1 MATRSGADTLLT
13 ERRELMFPT
22 LTPEQITRIG
32 HHGRRRNVDRGE
44 ILIDRGERTPRF
56 FVIVDGEVEILQG
69 DADQP
74 TTVIVHAAG
83 NFTGE
88 LHTLSGRPSLTQAR
102 VRAAGE
108 VIEVESDAVRLLVQ
122 TDGELSAILMQAFI
136 LRRVSLIDHGL
147 GDVVVVGSM
156 HSAETLRIK
165 AFLSR
170 NGHPY
175 AYVDITREADV
186 EKLLDAFHVAVDDVP
201 IVICR
206 GTAMLR
212 NPTNSELA
220 ACLGFNDA
228 IDSTLIRDV
237 IVVGAGPAG
246 LAAAVYAASEGLRV
260 LVIELSAA
268 GGQAGA
274 SSRIENY
281 LGFPAGI
288 SGQELATRAFTQAQK
303 FGAEILVARTATR
316 FLCERRP
323 YVVALDNDVQLAART
338 IVIATGARY
347 RRLPIDNLSTFEGVG
362 VYYNASYAE
371 AQLCDGED
379 VAVVGGGNSAGQAAL
394 FLAETAQ
401 RVYLL
406 VRSARLA
413 DTMSRY
419 LVRRLE
425 EHSKI
430 EIRTRTEVEALLGDG
445 RVERVRWR
453 QAETGVV
460 DDVRLGHIFSMI
472 GAEPNTEWLNGCVA
486 VDERGFVLT
495 GPDIQPSEL
504 QASSWQLARR
514 PKLLET
520 SLPGVFAV
528 GDVRS
533 GNVKRVASAV
543 GEGSI
548 CISLVHQVLQD

>member
-1 MATRSGADTLLT
+1 MAVRSGADALLT

-22 LTPEQITRIG
+22 LTREQIERIG
-32 HHGRRRNVDRGE
+32 LHGRRRSVNAGD

-56 FVIVDGEVEILQG
+56 FVIVDGEVEIVQG
-69 DADQP
+69 DADRP

-88 LHTLSGRPSLTQAR
+88 LNTLSGRPSLTQAR

-108 VIEVESDAVRLLVQ
+108 VIEVESHAVRSLVQ
-122 TDGELSAILMQAFI
+122 TDSELSAILMQAFI

-147 GDVVVVGSM
+147 GDVVVVGST
-156 HSAETLRIK
+156 HSAETLRIT

-175 AYVDITREADV
+175 AYVESDGLHA
-186 EKLLDAFHVAVDDVP
+186 AVDNIP
-201 IVICR
+201 LVICR
-206 GTAMLR
+206 GTVVLR
-212 NPTNSELA
+212 NPTNSQLA
-220 ACLGFNDA
+220 ASLGFNDA
-228 IDSTLIRDV
+228 IDSDLVRDIV
-237 IVVGAGPAG
+237 VVGAGPAG

-268 GGQAGA
+268 GGQAGS

-288 SGQELATRAFTQAQK
+288 SGQELATRAVTQAQK
-303 FGAEILVARTATR
+303 FGTEILVARTATR
-316 FLCERRP
+316 LVRDGGR
-323 YVVALDNDVQLAART
+323 YLVTLDNEIQVTART
-338 IVIATGARY
+338 VVIATGARY

-362 VYYNASYAE
+362 VYYNASFAE
-371 AQLCDGED
+371 AQLCAGED
-379 VAVVGGGNSAGQAAL
+379 VAVVGAGNSAGQAAL
-394 FLAETAQ
+394 FLAETAR
-401 RVYLL
+401 RVYML
-406 VRSARLA
+406 VRSGSLG

-425 EHSKI
+425 EHSRI
-430 EIRTRTEVEALLGDG
+430 EIRTRTEVEALSGHG
-445 RVERVRWR
+445 RLEGVRWR
-453 QAETGVV
+453 QTESGVV
-460 DDVRLGHIFSMI
+460 DEVRLGHLFSMI

-486 VDERGFVLT
+486 VDARGFVLT
-495 GPDIQPSEL
+495 GPDLRQTEL
-504 QASSWQLARR
+504 EASGWTLPRA

-520 SLPGVFAV
+520 SLPLVFAV

-533 GNVKRVASAV
+533 GNVKRVAAAV

-548 CISLVHQVLQD
+548 CISLVHQVLHD

>member
-13 ERRELMFPT
+13 ERRELMFPR

-32 HHGRRRNVDRGE
+32 HHGRRRSVDREE
-44 ILIDRGERTPRF
+44 ILIERGERTPRF
-56 FVIVDGEVEILQG
+56 FVIIDGEVEILQG
-69 DADQP
+69 DLDQP
-74 TTVIVHAAG
+74 TTVVVHAAG

-88 LHTLSGRPSLTQAR
+88 LHTLSGRPSLTRAT
-102 VRAAGE
+102 VRAPGE
-108 VIEVESDAVRLLVQ
+108 VIEVGSEAVRSLVQ

-186 EKLLDAFHVAVDDVP
+186 DKVLEGFQIAVDDIP

-212 NPTNSELA
+212 NPTNTELA

-228 IDSTLIRDV
+228 IDSTVIRDV

-260 LVIELSAA
+260 LVIEPSAA
-268 GGQAGA
+268 GGQAGS

-303 FGAEILVARTATR
+303 FGAEVLVARTATR
-316 FLCERRP
+316 LLCERRP
-323 YVVALDNDVQLAART
+323 YVVALDNDTQLAARA

-394 FLAETAQ
+394 FLAETAR
-401 RVYLL
+401 RVFVL

-425 EHSKI
+425 EHPTI
-430 EIRTRTEVEALLGDG
+430 EIRTRTELEALLGDARLSECG
-445 RVERVRWR
+445 GVRPR
-453 QAETGVV
+453 
-460 DDVRLGHIFSMI
+460 
-472 GAEPNTEWLNGCVA
+472 P
-486 VDERGFVLT
+486 
-495 GPDIQPSEL
+495 
-504 QASSWQLARR
+504 ASLMKYLSV
-514 PKLLET
+514 T
-520 SLPGVFAV
+520 SS
-528 GDVRS
+528 R
-533 GNVKRVASAV
+533 
-543 GEGSI
+543 
-548 CISLVHQVLQD
+548 

>member
-1 MATRSGADTLLT
+1 MAVRSGADALLT

-22 LTPEQITRIG
+22 LTPEQIARIG
-32 HHGRRRNVDRGE
+32 QHGRRRSVACGD

-56 FVIVDGEVEILQG
+56 FVVVNGEVEIVQG
-69 DADQP
+69 DADRP

-88 LHTLSGRPSLTQAR
+88 LNTLSGRPSLTQAR
-102 VRAAGE
+102 VRTTGE
-108 VIEVESDAVRLLVQ
+108 VIEVESHAVRSLVQ
-122 TDGELSAILMQAFI
+122 TDSELSAILMQAFI

-147 GDVVVVGSM
+147 GDVVVVGSV
-156 HSAETLRIK
+156 HSAETLRIT

-175 AYVDITREADV
+175 SYVEITREADV
-186 EKLLDAFHVAVDDVP
+186 EKLLESFHVAVDDIP

-206 GTAMLR
+206 GTMVLR
-212 NPTNSELA
+212 NPTNSQLA
-220 ACLGFNDA
+220 AALGFNDA
-228 IDSTLIRDV
+228 IDSDLVRDIV
-237 IVVGAGPAG
+237 IVGAGPAG

-268 GGQAGA
+268 GGQAGS

-281 LGFPAGI
+281 LGFPAGR
-288 SGQELATRAFTQAQK
+288 SGQELATRAVTQAQK
-303 FGAEILVARTATR
+303 FGTEIMVARTATR
-316 FLCERRP
+316 LVRERGR
-323 YVVALDNDVQLAART
+323 YFVTLDNDIQVTART
-338 IVIATGARY
+338 VIIATGARY
-347 RRLPIDNLSTFEGVG
+347 RRLPIDNLNAFEGVG

-371 AQLCDGED
+371 AQLCVDED
-379 VAVVGGGNSAGQAAL
+379 VAVVGAGNSAGQAAL
-394 FLAETAQ
+394 FLAETAR
-401 RVYLL
+401 RVYVL
-406 VRSARLA
+406 VRSGGLA

-425 EHSKI
+425 EHSKV
-430 EIRTRTEVEALLGDG
+430 EIRTRTEVEALSGDG
-445 RVERVRWR
+445 RLERVRWR
-453 QAETGVV
+453 QVESGVTDEV
-460 DDVRLGHIFSMI
+460 GLGHLFSMI

-486 VDERGFVLT
+486 VDARGFVLT
-495 GPDIQPSEL
+495 GPDLRQTEL
-504 QASSWQLARR
+504 EASAWPLPRA

-520 SLPGVFAV
+520 SLPLVFAV

>member
-22 LTPEQITRIG
+22 LTSEQIARIG
-32 HHGRRRNVDRGE
+32 YHGRRRNVDRGE

-56 FVIVDGEVEILQG
+56 FVIIDGEVEILQG
-69 DADQP
+69 DGDQP

-108 VIEVESDAVRLLVQ
+108 VIEVGSDAVRLPVQ

-186 EKLLDAFHVAVDDVP
+186 EKLLDGFQVAVDDIP

-228 IDSTLIRDV
+228 IDSALTRDV

-268 GGQAGA
+268 GGQAGS

-316 FLCERRP
+316 LLCEGRR
-323 YVVALDNDVQLAART
+323 YVVALDNDIQLAART

-347 RRLPIDNLSTFEGVG
+347 RRLPIENLSTFEGVG

-371 AQLCDGED
+371 AQLCHGED

-401 RVYLL
+401 RVYVL

-460 DDVRLGHIFSMI
+460 DEVRLGHIFSMI
-472 GAEPNTEWLNGCVA
+472 GAQPNTEWLNGCVA

-495 GPDIQPSEL
+495 GPDLRTAEL
-504 QASSWQLARR
+504 QGSRWQLPRG

-548 CISLVHQVLQD
+548 CISLVHQVLQA